1 MKGNVRFESY
11 GNGRLSAQM
20 WWGGVECYMREITQD
35 PLRHFVLPVL
45 KASGNLPPSASTEHR
60 GGVRERR
67 GGWHYL
73 APGALCERGGHTDWL
88 TAHSAFQS
96 VFTYLRHGPFE
107 KGKKKKRK
115 KLLFYVGPFYEC
127 LPVIYAI
134 TEQTENRIR
143 ILFCT
148 RFIPL
153 SSSIS
158 MKATDIKKSGAL
170 KETSLFCRNESA
182 HRAERE
188 AIVKKSWQPKCRKGK
203 LTG

>member
-1 MKGNVRFESY
+1 MFLGALLQWMKGDVRFESY
-11 GNGRLSAQM
+11 GNGRLSVRM

-35 PLRHFVLPVL
+35 PLRHFVLPAL

-73 APGALCERGGHTDWL
+73 ALGALCERGGHTDWL

-96 VFTYLRHGPFE
+96 VSTYLRHGPFE
-107 KGKKKKRK
+107 RKKRK
-115 KLLFYVGPFYEC
+115 KTLLFCVGPFYER
-127 LPVIYAI
+127 LPMIYAI

-143 ILFCT
+143 ILFC
-148 RFIPL
+148 RHFILL

-158 MKATDIKKSGAL
+158 MKATDIK
-170 KETSLFCRNESA
+170 
-182 HRAERE
+182 
-188 AIVKKSWQPKCRKGK
+188 
-203 LTG
+203 